1 MCDPRVIP
9 GLDNAL
15 DRSRH
20 IKVPTMPR
28 NDAELSRQILENLR
42 AYAIV
47 VLDRSGV
54 VTHWMGGAS
63 EITGFE
69 AKELVGSDLSRLY
82 TQADRAGDAH
92 GKEVTQALRDGRAE
106 DSRWHCRKD
115 GSLFWANGL
124 TVRLEGPSAT
134 LVKIFRDE
142 TPAKEAEEQRVLLLN
157 ELNHRVKNTLATV
170 QSVTDQTLRAA
181 GVSGDIRNDL
191 ANRLIALS
199 RSHNVLVDQNWAGA
213 DLQVLI
219 RDGLCPHD
227 RQPSPFVVR
236 GPAVRLHPSQ
246 AVPLSL
252 ALHELVTNA
261 LKYGALTLASGRV
274 ELSWNL
280 AHDSQGVRYLSFLW
294 RERGGPEVAEPRRCG
309 FGSKLLS
316 RASGRGASEMS
327 ELTFDPDGVQFV
339 LRLRLIDDLPTG
351 TEPMR

>member
-1 MCDPRVIP
+1 
-9 GLDNAL
+9 
-15 DRSRH
+15 
-20 IKVPTMPR
+20 MPR
-28 NDAELSRQILENLR
+28 TDAELSRQILENLR

-47 VLDRSGV
+47 VLDRDGV

-69 AKELVGSDLSRLY
+69 AQDLVGSDLSRLY
-82 TQADRAGDAH
+82 TQADRAVNTH
-92 GKEVTQALRDGRAE
+92 GEEVAKALRDGRAE

-170 QSVTDQTLRAA
+170 QSVAEQTLRAA
-181 GVSGDIRNDL
+181 GVSAAIRHDL
-191 ANRLIALS
+191 AERLIALS

-213 DLQVLI
+213 DLHTLVCE
-219 RDGLCPHD
+219 GLRPHD
-227 RQPSPFVVR
+227 REPSPFRVE
-236 GPAVRLHPSQ
+236 GPTVRLHPAQ
-246 AVPLSL
+246 AVTLSL

-261 LKYGALTLASGRV
+261 LKYGALCNPSGHV
-274 ELSWNL
+274 ALSWNL
-280 AHDSQGVRYLSFLW
+280 AHDSQGVRYLSLVW
-294 RERGGPEVAEPRRCG
+294 QEVGGPSVAVPHRLG

-316 RASGRGASEMS
+316 RASGRGPAETS
-327 ELTFDPDGVQFV
+327 ELTFDPAGVRFA
-339 LRLRLIDDLPTG
+339 LRLRLIDDAPTG
-351 TEPMR
+351 TEVLA